1 MERVILVFLKLPVPG
16 KVKTR
21 LAKSIGDEGA
31 ATAYE
36 TLVTR
41 VFERCAEANAD
52 RVVIAFDPPDQA
64 SEVKAWLA
72 PRIESLGT
80 EVSWIEQSRGDLGD
94 RLHSASESIFQ
105 NQSHTLLSIIGTDC
119 IHLDP
124 DLFEEA
130 WASLAAGIDVV
141 FGPTEDGGYYLIGLK
156 EPQEVLFRNIPWSTE
171 ETLEASINAAQAA
184 GLKSFQLASRI
195 DVDTI
200 DEWEQVREE
209 LS

>member
-1 MERVILVFLKLPVPG
+1 MERIILVFLKLPVPG

-31 ATAYE
+31 AAAYE
-36 TLVTR
+36 KLVTR
-41 VFERCAEANAD
+41 VFERCSEASAD
-52 RVVIAFDPPDQA
+52 QVVIAFDPPSKAD
-64 SEVKAWLA
+64 EVKAWLA
-72 PRIESLGT
+72 PRIESLEC
-80 EVSWIEQSRGDLGD
+80 EVSWLAQSQGDLGD
-94 RLHSASESIFQ
+94 RLHSASTAIFQ
-105 NQSHTLLSIIGTDC
+105 DQPRTLLSIIGTDC

-141 FGPTEDGGYYLIGLK
+141 FGPTEDGGYYLVGLK
-156 EPQEVLFRNIPWSTE
+156 EPQEALFRDIPWSAE
-171 ETLEASINAAQAA
+171 DTLEASLQAAQAG
-184 GLKSFQLASRI
+184 GLKSFQLAPRI

-209 LS
+209 LD

>member
-21 LAKSIGDEGA
+21 LAKSIGDKEA
-31 ATAYE
+31 AAAYE
-36 TLVTR
+36 KLVTR
-41 VFERCAEANAD
+41 VFERCGEASAD
-52 RVVIAFDPPDQA
+52 RIVIAFDPPEKVK
-64 SEVKAWLA
+64 EVKAWLA
-72 PRIESLGT
+72 PRLELLES
-80 EVSWIEQSRGDLGD
+80 EVSWIAQSQGDLGD
-94 RLHSASESIFQ
+94 RLDSASKAIFQ
-105 NQSHTLLSIIGTDC
+105 AHPRTVLSIIGTDC

-156 EPQEVLFRNIPWSTE
+156 EPQETLFRDIPWSTE
-171 ETLEASINAAQAA
+171 DTLEASLQAAQAG

-200 DEWEQVREE
+200 DEWGQVRDE
-209 LS
+209 LG